1 VFETFINK
9 LKKSALSD
17 DAKNL
22 IAAFG
27 VMEHADKGLAAEV
40 AEYILIG
47 ESESCIT
54 RISNLEE
61 AFGDYSPGQLIML
74 KPHEKYSEQN
84 ERIFQSIP
92 LLLSSATIQ
101 NPNILH
107 RLSLVINTCVGDHEF
122 HDMQTE
128 IKGWFGNM
136 LNLFNEYSARCKGD
150 SRYRIQCPDRST
162 LLDLA
167 NQFGVPEDVVDAF
180 ILEGGLGGYRNTG
193 VFIPYLRQT
202 TDWLN
207 LLKSPTYQKKVP
219 LMKPSARTA
228 LCYQLKETKNTLPS
242 YVVPVTVQLL
252 ADKSK
257 DVRKAAA
264 GFLGRVPAREIVA
277 YLTSNYFTEKSDA
290 RKRWVSLAFDL
301 PDGEQILQQWLK
313 SEGVSSVAELIKGKL
328 VQLESKKQSNP
339 IHSGPI
345 PEYKPDTRPPAG
357 WNKLIRQSLDK
368 MISDEQSNISRLTE
382 KVNRLSQVLSEHPV
396 QDELANRKSERQ
408 AYEIVQWDCY
418 QAEKRLSKYININDK
433 DIERYLVF
441 IEHGGDVFED
451 DSIADAARRSGVYDD
466 DSINFLQNIRQL
478 WCLGYGRGSSY
489 GEVKFDHLL
498 EKDITDFR
506 QLVLIY
512 RQHHQDESGIINS
525 ILDNGSIASK
535 LPFSYE
541 KVSVWQFFSDN
552 PEYID
557 NGLKGIL
564 EENGYY
570 DESEVISRTLFLLGL
585 FPSIT
590 RNWEIQLYQYA
601 LGSNKIHQKLAQNI
615 AEKLGL
621 KIQYLFDG
629 LSSGN
634 KECRTVAAKWLG
646 KLKYQPA
653 AEPLYKSLKKEK
665 DLTVKAVF
673 LDALENIG
681 EDISDFVTKHRLLS
695 EAEEGLKRSISSALQ
710 QFPRQE
716 IPDLYYQDKSKVPS
730 ELIFWWFVL
739 AVKLKQPE
747 GNNLLQRYSGLLDEE
762 SRNKLGLFLF
772 SAFISMDTQ
781 TALSGSAIKEK
792 GMLGLIPAL
801 DGNTVLALLK
811 PYMKKHYLRR
821 AQIEVMLLVISR
833 FDDDVIIQFLMATA
847 QRYRTESIQEFAL
860 SLVENIAQKRGWS
873 QQELAELTIPS
884 AGLDK
889 VDQATVFD
897 YGQRQLSL
905 TLTKDIKLQL
915 SNEKQEV
922 IKALP
927 QPRLDDDKTEL
938 KETKKWFT
946 ACKKELKQTIE
957 QQRNRLFEAMISD
970 QRWSMLDWQQRL
982 YAHPVMNRLLQYV
995 LWQFKGDD
1003 GWISF
1008 HVDENGELTSLS
1020 GERLFARDDVQ
1031 VRVLSA
1037 NQISEEECSLWRAYL
1052 KKQKTKP
1059 LFEQLN
1065 QAETDIE
1072 PDKKRLDQ
1080 FYGYVTDSFSL
1091 SNVMEKLGYKRGYFD
1106 DDKSR
1111 FFEYYKGF
1119 DSLGITAVLEFSG
1132 SFFPMFEEPVAIFSI
1147 EFVYHDS
1154 RKPYPRDSRTAY
1166 IEDIPENL
1174 LNAIALDYN
1183 AVAAKCQ
1190 YDADWQDK
1198 LF

>member
-1 VFETFINK
+1 MFETFINK
-9 LKKSALSD
+9 LKRSALSD

-22 IAAFG
+22 ITACGA
-27 VMEHADKGLAAEV
+27 MEHSDKGLATEV
-40 AEYILIG
+40 SEYILTG
-47 ESESCIT
+47 EADSCIT
-54 RISNLEE
+54 RISKLEE
-61 AFGDYSPGQLIML
+61 AFGGYPPGKLIML
-74 KPHEKYSEQN
+74 EPKEQYEEKN
-84 ERIFQSIP
+84 ERIFQSMP
-92 LLLSSATIQ
+92 LFLSSATIQ

-107 RLSLVINTCVGDHEF
+107 RLSLVINACVGDHQF
-122 HDMQTE
+122 HDKQTE

-136 LNLFNEYSARCKGD
+136 LNLFNEYSKRCEGD

-167 NQFGVPEDVVDAF
+167 HQFGVPEDVVDAF
-180 ILEGGLGGYRNTG
+180 ILEGYPGIYRNTG
-193 VFIPYLRQT
+193 IFIPYLRQT

-219 LMKPSARTA
+219 LMKPSAREA

-264 GFLGRVPAREIVA
+264 GFLGSVPASELVK
-277 YLTSNYFTEKSDA
+277 YLTSNYLSEKSDA

-301 PDGEQILQQWLK
+301 PDVEQILQQWLK
-313 SEGVSSVAELIKGKL
+313 SEGVSSVAELIKDKL

-339 IHSGPI
+339 VHSGPI
-345 PEYKPDTRPPAG
+345 PEYKPNTRPPAS
-357 WNKLIRQSLDK
+357 WHKLIRQSLDK
-368 MISDEQSNISRLTE
+368 MISEARSDISRLTE
-382 KVNRLSQVLSEHPV
+382 KANRLSQVLSDYPV
-396 QDELANRKSERQ
+396 KDGLANRESERQ
-408 AYEIVQWDCY
+408 AYETVQRDY
-418 QAEKRLSKYININDK
+418 YYAEKRLSKYISISDK

-441 IEHGGDVFED
+441 IEHGGEVFEIY
-451 DSIADAARRSGVYDD
+451 SIADAARRSGVYDD

-478 WCLGYGRGSSY
+478 WCLEYDRGRLY
-489 GEVKFDHLL
+489 REKNFDRLL
-498 EKDITDFR
+498 EKEITDFR

-512 RQHHQDESGIINS
+512 RQHHQDESEIINR
-525 ILDNGSIASK
+525 ILYSGSMASK

-541 KVSVWQFFSDN
+541 KVSIWQFFSDN

-601 LGSNKIHQKLAQNI
+601 LGSNRIHQKLAQNI

-629 LSSGN
+629 LCSSN
-634 KECRTVAAKWLG
+634 KECRAVAAKWLG
-646 KLKYQPA
+646 KLKHKTA
-653 AEPLYKSLKKEK
+653 ASPLYNSLKKEK

-695 EAEEGLKRSISSALQ
+695 EAEDGLKRSLSSALQ
-710 QFPRQE
+710 QFPRQD
-716 IPDLYYQDKSKVPS
+716 IPDLYYQDKSQVPS

-772 SAFISMDTQ
+772 STFISMDTQ

-801 DGNTVLALLK
+801 NGNTALALLK

-847 QRYRTESIQEFAL
+847 QRYRTESIQKFAL

-873 QQELAELTIPS
+873 QQQLAELTIPS
-884 AGLDK
+884 AGLEK

-938 KETKKWFT
+938 KETKKWFN
-946 ACKKELKQTIE
+946 ACKKELKQTVE
-957 QQRNRLFEAMISD
+957 QQSNRLFEAMIAD
-970 QRWSMLDWQQRL
+970 QYWSMLDWQQRL
-982 YAHPVMNRLLQYV
+982 YTHPVMNKLLQRI

-1003 GWISF
+1003 GWVSF
-1008 HVDENGELTSLS
+1008 HVDENGGVTSLS

-1037 NQISEEECSLWRAYL
+1037 NQISEVECSLWRAYL

-1072 PDKKRLDQ
+1072 PNKKRLDQ

-1091 SNVMEKLGYKRGYFD
+1091 SNAMEKLGYKRGYFD

-1111 FFEYYKGF
+1111 FFEYYKDF

-1132 SFFPMFEEPVAIFSI
+1132 SFSPMFEEPVAIFAVD
-1147 EFVYHDS
+1147 FVYHDNH
-1154 RKPYPRDSRTAY
+1154 KPYPRDSRTAY
-1166 IEDIPENL
+1166 VEDIPENL

-1183 AVAAKCQ
+1183 SVAAKCQ
-1190 YDADWQDK
+1190 YVADWQDK